1 MHSVAILVL
10 DGVVPF
16 DMAAPMQV
24 FDFTRLPDGRH
35 PYRVRLC
42 AERPEVAAD
51 GGFTLRVDRGRLQ
64 HVVPW
69 SSAPDRPTAD
79 DLRAFAARFGAVAE
93 AFDTAA
99 SRRLPMD

>member
-24 FDFTRLPDGRH
+24 FDFTRLPDGRR

-51 GGFTLRVDRGRLQ
+51 G
-64 HVVPW
+64 
-69 SSAPDRPTAD
+69 
-79 DLRAFAARFGAVAE
+79 
-93 AFDTAA
+93 A
-99 SRRLPMD
+99 SRCVSTEVSRRWRTPTR